1 MSMQNYGIITSVI
14 NQIAEV
20 SFTGE
25 MPQRFEILMIPDDPD
40 TRLQVYSSASE
51 NSFYCFI
58 LKQQQPLGKNTRV
71 INTHESLV
79 IPVGQD
85 VLGRVMDVFGQPLDE
100 KPFTPKATRAIFHSE
115 APGLDTVQAAQEVL
129 ETGIKVI
136 DFFAPLL
143 KGGKMGLFGGAG
155 LGKTL
160 LLTELINNIVIR
172 RQKTEQPVA
181 PGQETTPPENPAV
194 SIFSAVGER
203 SREAQELVESLEEAK
218 VLEKTALVIG
228 QMGENPAIRFNTAFA
243 ATRLAE
249 YFRDE
254 AKTDVLFFMDNVYRF
269 SQAGYE
275 LSTVMHTIPS
285 EGGYQPTL
293 NSEIGNLHQRLS
305 STEQNTITTVEAVYV
320 PSDDL
325 SDYAVRSTFPY
336 LDSVVVFS
344 REVYQEGLLP
354 AIDLLSS
361 SSSALQE
368 AVIGEKHYDLYL
380 QSKHILE
387 QAISISRIV
396 SLVGINELSHE
407 DQIIYK
413 RSLLL
418 KYYMTQSFFVAEPQT
433 GRPGS
438 YVPREETIQDVDAIL
453 KGEFDEIEP
462 EELAFLGNLSAIRA
476 TLAKKRQEH
485 RPAPLPVPGTGAV
498 APAADQEPAAALPTQ
513 PATPPRP
520 N

>member
-1 MSMQNYGIITSVI
+1 MQEYGTVTSVI

-20 SFTGE
+20 TFTGE
-25 MPQRFEILMIPDDPD
+25 MPNIYDILIIPDDPK
-40 TRLQVYSSASE
+40 TQLQVYSSASE
-51 NSFYCFI
+51 SSFYCFI
-58 LKQQQPLGKNTRV
+58 LQQSKPLQKNTRL
-71 INTHESLV
+71 INTHETLMM
-79 IPVGQD
+79 PVGQE
-85 VLGRVMDVFGQPLDE
+85 VMGRVMDVFGQPLDNRPL
-100 KPFTPKATRAIFHSE
+100 KAKATRSIFRSE
-115 APGLDTVQAAQEVL
+115 TPTLNTVHAAQEVL

-155 LGKTL
+155 LGKTI

-172 RQKTEQPVA
+172 RQKQS
-181 PGQETTPPENPAV
+181 PAV

-203 SREAQELVESLEEAK
+203 SREAQELVESLAEAN

-228 QMGENPAIRFNTAFA
+228 QMGENPAIRYNTAFA

-254 AKTDVLFFMDNVYRF
+254 AETDVLFFMDNVYRF

-275 LSTVMHTIPS
+275 LSTVMRTIPS

-293 NSEIGNLHQRLS
+293 NSEIGSLHERLG
-305 STEQNTITTVEAVYV
+305 STEKQTITTVEAVYV

-325 SDYAVRSTFPY
+325 SDYAVRSIFPY

-368 AVIGEKHYDLYL
+368 EVIGEKHYDLYL

-387 QAISISRIV
+387 QAISIGRIV

-418 KYYMTQSFFVAEPQT
+418 KNYMTQSFFVAEPQT
-433 GRPGS
+433 GRPGL

-453 KGEFDEIEP
+453 KGEFDEVEP
-462 EELAFLGNLSAIRA
+462 EELAFMGNLNPVREAIAKERQNHPRP
-476 TLAKKRQEH
+476 TL
-485 RPAPLPVPGTGAV
+485 PLPNS
-498 APAADQEPAAALPTQ
+498 APAQSSAEPSS
-513 PATPPRP
+513 PAS
-520 N
+520 

>member
-1 MSMQNYGIITSVI
+1 MQDHGVITAVV

-20 SFTGE
+20 TFTGE
-25 MPQRFEILMIPDDPD
+25 MPQIYDILTIPDEPE
-40 TRLQVYSSASE
+40 TLLQVYSSATE

-58 LKQQQPLGKNTRV
+58 LQHKQPLHKNQQV
-71 INTHESLV
+71 INTHETLKM
-79 IPVGQD
+79 PVGPE
-85 VLGRVMDVFGQPLDE
+85 VLGRVMDVFGQPLDD
-100 KPFTPKATRAIFHSE
+100 KPLKAKATRSIFQSE
-115 APGLDTVQAAQEVL
+115 TPNLSSVHAAQEVL

-155 LGKTL
+155 LGKTI

-172 RQKTEQPVA
+172 RQKEAQ
-181 PGQETTPPENPAV
+181 AV

-203 SREAQELVESLEEAK
+203 SREAQELVESLAEAK

-228 QMGENPAIRFNTAFA
+228 QMGENPAIRYNTAFA

-254 AKTDVLFFMDNVYRF
+254 AKSDVLFFMDNVYRF

-275 LSTVMHTIPS
+275 LSTVMRIIPS

-293 NSEIGNLHQRLS
+293 NSEIGNLHQRLG
-305 STEQNTITTVEAVYV
+305 STEQQTITTIEAVYV

-325 SDYAVRSTFPY
+325 SDYAVRSIFPY

-368 AVIGEKHYDLYL
+368 SVIGEKHYDLYL

-418 KYYMTQSFFVAEPQT
+418 KYYMTQSFFVAESQT
-433 GRPGS
+433 GRPGD
-438 YVPREETIQDVDAIL
+438 YVPLTETIADVDSIL
-453 KGEFDEIEP
+453 KGEFDEVEP
-462 EELAFLGNLSAIRA
+462 EELSFLGNLNSIRESQ
-476 TLAKKRQEH
+476 AKKRQDH
-485 RPAPLPVPGTGAV
+485 QPAPLPLPGSAQTQASA
-498 APAADQEPAAALPTQ
+498 APDPSAP
-513 PATPPRP
+513 
-520 N
+520 